1 MPKVADENRAYV
13 MCYPGQV
20 KTTLQKAWG
29 LRKHIRHRANK
40 SQRQKP
46 AAAVKPVPRG
56 GPTTLPNSEQRRWK
70 KAGISGGKGLL
81 CM

>member
-13 MCYPGQV
+13 MRYPGQV
-20 KTTLQKAWG
+20 KTTL
-29 LRKHIRHRANK
+29 
-40 SQRQKP
+40 P

>member
-13 MCYPGQV
+13 MRYPGQI

-40 SQRQKP
+40 SQRQK
-46 AAAVKPVPRG
+46 AGRRGQASASG